1 MLFPKFRLTDPA
13 RAGRAAG
20 LVFIAITVCLDV
32 LAQSIT
38 FPILPRLAQ
47 QLLDGDRA
55 AAARWVGFLEVA
67 WVVPQFFAAP
77 VLGMLSDRFGR
88 RPVIVLSVLGV
99 GLEFVLCALAPSI
112 GWLLLGRVLCGLSC
126 GAQAAAMAYVADV
139 TPPERRARSYGW
151 LNAAMWAG
159 VILGPAL
166 GGLLGA
172 IDLRAPFW
180 AAGAVALVGGVY
192 GFLVLPESLRPA
204 DRAPIRWSKAH
215 PWGALDMVRR
225 IPGLPMLGAVF
236 LLLWF
241 ARYALDSVFVLYTAN
256 RYGWAS
262 LTLGLFFSVVA
273 CVNIVVQTG
282 LSGRIAGWL
291 GERRAVIIGLIFQTA
306 GFALAGLSPTGAW
319 FCAAMVPIAFGNIAG
334 PSLQALMTAKV
345 APDQQGRLQ
354 GAMGSI
360 GGLTGLAG
368 PIAFTQIF
376 AWSIGLGRGPAWSGA
391 TILVGAGISLLAWA
405 LVVFS
410 GRQASATALRTAS
423 PPP

>member
-1 MLFPKFRLTDPA
+1 MLFPDQRAAEPA
-13 RAGRAAG
+13 RAGRSAA
-20 LVFIAITVCLDV
+20 LIFIAITVCLDV

-38 FPILPRLAQ
+38 FPVLPRLAQ
-47 QLLDGDRA
+47 QLLDGDRS

-112 GWLLLGRVLCGLSC
+112 GWLLLGRMLCGLSC

-139 TPPERRARSYGW
+139 TPPEARARSYGW
-151 LNAAMWAG
+151 LNAAAWSG

-166 GGLLGA
+166 GGLFGA

-180 AAGAVALVGGVY
+180 AAAVVALVGGVY
-192 GFLVLPESLRPA
+192 GYFFLPESLRSA
-204 DRAPIRWSKAH
+204 DRAPIQWSKAN
-215 PWGALDMVRR
+215 PWGALDMVLR
-225 IPGLPMLGAVF
+225 IPGLPMLGLVF

-256 RYGWAS
+256 RYGWP
-262 LTLGLFFSVVA
+262 LMTLGLFFSALAV
-273 CVNIVVQTG
+273 VNIAIQTG
-282 LSGRIAGWL
+282 LSGRIAGWI
-291 GERRAVIIGLIFQTA
+291 GERRAVIVGLAFQTI
-306 GFALAGLSPTGAW
+306 GFALAGLSPTGGW
-319 FCAAMVPIAFGNIAG
+319 FCAAMVPLALGNIAG
-334 PSLQALMTAKV
+334 PSLQAIMTAKV

-360 GGLTGLAG
+360 GGLTGFAG

-376 AWSIGLGRGPAWSGA
+376 AWSIGLGRGPAWSGI
-391 TILVGAGISLLAWA
+391 TILAGAGITLAAWLLVA
-405 LVVFS
+405 LS
-410 GRQASATALRTAS
+410 GRSGPATAPRSA
-423 PPP
+423 

>member
-1 MLFPKFRLTDPA
+1 MPFPKFRLADPA
-13 RAGRAAG
+13 RGGRRAA

-47 QLLDGDRA
+47 QLLGGDRA

-99 GLEFVLCALAPSI
+99 GLEFILCALAPSI

-139 TPPERRARSYGW
+139 TPPEGRARSYGW
-151 LNAAMWAG
+151 LNASAWSG

-172 IDLRAPFW
+172 VDLRTPFW
-180 AAGAVALVGGVY
+180 VAAVVALAGGVY
-192 GFLVLPESLRPA
+192 GFFVLPESLRSA

-215 PWGALDMVRR
+215 PWGALDMVLR
-225 IPGLPMLGAVF
+225 IPGLPMLSVVF

-262 LTLGLFFSVVA
+262 LTLGLFFSAVA
-273 CVNIVVQTG
+273 CVNIGVQTG
-282 LSGRIAGWL
+282 LSGRIAGWI
-291 GERRAVIIGLIFQTA
+291 GERRAVVVGLVFQTM
-306 GFALAGLSPTGAW
+306 GFALAGVSPTGAW
-319 FCAAMVPIAFGNIAG
+319 FCLAMIPIAIGNIAG

-360 GGLTGLAG
+360 GGLTGFAG

-376 AWSIGLGRGPAWSGA
+376 AWSIGLGHGPAWSGVTILTGA
-391 TILVGAGISLLAWA
+391 TISFVAWT
-405 LVVFS
+405 LVVLS
-410 GRQASATALRTAS
+410 GRNGAATAPRTAS